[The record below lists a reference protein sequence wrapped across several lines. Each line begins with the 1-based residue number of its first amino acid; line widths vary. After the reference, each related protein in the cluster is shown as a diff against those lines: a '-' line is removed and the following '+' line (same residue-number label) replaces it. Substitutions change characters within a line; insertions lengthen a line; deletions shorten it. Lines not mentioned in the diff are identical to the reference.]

1 MALLFDFNEAQHQ
14 IKIKVP
20 VIFTFLL
27 EFSIE
32 PQQKRW
38 HINGYSVLGFSQQR
52 QFKQKSIFL
61 LFCDTSFDI
70 TSTMYFQALRCP
82 SIKKSVAPV

>member
-32 PQQKRW
+32 PQQ
-38 HINGYSVLGFSQQR
+38 
-52 QFKQKSIFL
+52 
-61 LFCDTSFDI
+61 
-70 TSTMYFQALRCP
+70 
-82 SIKKSVAPV
+82 

>member
-20 VIFTFLL
+20 VTFTFLL

-32 PQQKRW
+32 PQQ
-38 HINGYSVLGFSQQR
+38 
-52 QFKQKSIFL
+52 
-61 LFCDTSFDI
+61 
-70 TSTMYFQALRCP
+70 
-82 SIKKSVAPV
+82 